1 MLWHYRFF
9 IDSGGRMNF
18 NNFYEEFLI
27 IFNKTFIEQAR
38 YEMFLT
44 GLKNT
49 IIIAFFA
56 TLMGIII
63 GLLVAVIRYSA
74 KHNKKLFL
82 LDLICKIYV
91 SVIRGTPVVV
101 QLLIMYYTVFVN
113 IDNAVFI
120 AIMTFGIN
128 SGAYV
133 AEIARAG
140 IESVD
145 KGQMEAGLSLGLN
158 GSRTMFFIILPQAI
172 KNILPA
178 LGNEF
183 IALLKETS
191 VAGFIPVID
200 LTNAG
205 NIVRSRTYEPFFSL
219 YTVALGYLVMVLG
232 LGALQK
238 RLERRL
244 SQSDRN

>member
-1 MLWHYRFF
+1 
-9 IDSGGRMNF
+9 MN
-18 NNFYEEFLI
+18 EFLI
-27 IFNKTFIEQAR
+27 SFNKTFIVDAR
-38 YEMFLT
+38 YQLFLT
-44 GLKNT
+44 GIKNT
-49 IIIAFFA
+49 ILIAFFA
-56 TLMGIII
+56 TLMGIVI
-63 GLLVAVIRYSA
+63 GIFVAIIRYSA
-74 KHNKKLFL
+74 KNNKKLFI
-82 LDLICKIYV
+82 LDLICKVYV
-91 SVIRGTPVVV
+91 SLIRGTPVVV
-101 QLLIMYYTVFVN
+101 QLLIMYYIIFTG
-113 IDNAVFI
+113 IDSTVFI

-158 GSRTMFFIILPQAI
+158 NNKTMFFIIMPQAI

-205 NIVRSRTYEPFFSL
+205 NLVRSRTYEPFFSL
-219 YTVALGYLVMVLG
+219 YTIALCYLVMVLG
-232 LGALQK
+232 LGTVQK

-244 SQSDRN
+244 SQGDRN

>member
-1 MLWHYRFF
+1 MLRHSPLCFDKEGAGSMEQF
-9 IDSGGRMNF
+9 INS
-18 NNFYEEFLI
+18 
-27 IFNKTFIEQAR
+27 FNKTFIVENR
-38 YEMFLT
+38 YKLFLT
-44 GLKNT
+44 GIKNT
-49 IIIAFFA
+49 VTIALFA
-56 TLMGIII
+56 TLIGVAI
-63 GLLVAVIRYSA
+63 GLIVAIIRYSA
-74 KHNKKLFL
+74 KNNKKFFVFDL
-82 LDLICKIYV
+82 LCQVYV

-113 IDNAVFI
+113 MDNTVFI
-120 AIMTFGIN
+120 AIITFGVN

-145 KGQMEAGLSLGLN
+145 KGQLEAGLSLGLN
-158 GSRTMFFIILPQAI
+158 RAKTMFFIILPQAV

-191 VAGFIPVID
+191 VAGFIPIID

-219 YTVALGYLVMVLG
+219 YTVAICYLIMVLG
-232 LGALQK
+232 LSTIQK
-238 RLERRL
+238 RLERRF
-244 SQSDRN
+244 SQGDRN

>member
-1 MLWHYRFF
+1 
-9 IDSGGRMNF
+9 MN
-18 NNFYEEFLI
+18 EFLI
-27 IFNKTFIEQAR
+27 SFNKTFIVDSR
-38 YEMFLT
+38 YQLFLT
-44 GLKNT
+44 GIKNT
-49 IIIAFFA
+49 ILIAFFA
-56 TLMGIII
+56 TLMGIAI
-63 GLLVAVIRYSA
+63 GLFVAIIRYSA
-74 KHNKKLFL
+74 KNNKKLFI
-82 LDLICKIYV
+82 LDLICKVYV
-91 SVIRGTPVVV
+91 SLIRGTPVVV
-101 QLLIMYYTVFVN
+101 QLLIMYYIIFTG
-113 IDNAVFI
+113 IDSTVFI

-158 GSRTMFFIILPQAI
+158 NNKTMFFIIMPQAI

-205 NIVRSRTYEPFFSL
+205 NLVRSRTYEPFFSL
-219 YTVALGYLVMVLG
+219 YTIALCYLVMVLG
-232 LGALQK
+232 LGTVQK

-244 SQSDRN
+244 SQGDRN

>member
-1 MLWHYRFF
+1 M
-9 IDSGGRMNF
+9 DK
-18 NNFYEEFLI
+18 FLNS
-27 IFNKTFIEQAR
+27 FNKTFIMDSR
-38 YEMFLT
+38 YELFLT
-44 GLKNT
+44 GIKNT
-49 IIIAFFA
+49 ITIAFFA
-56 TLMGIII
+56 TLMGIAI
-63 GLLVAVIRYSA
+63 GLMVAVVRYSA
-74 KHNKKLFL
+74 KNNKKLFL
-82 LDLICKIYV
+82 LDLLCKLYV

-113 IDNAVFI
+113 MNNTVFI
-120 AIMTFGIN
+120 AIITFGIN

-158 GSRTMFFIILPQAI
+158 SNKTMFFIILPQAI

-205 NIVRSRTYEPFFSL
+205 NLVRSRTFEPFFSL
-219 YTVALGYLVMVLG
+219 YAVALGYLIMVLG
-232 LGALQK
+232 LGAIQK
-238 RLERRL
+238 RFERSL

>member
-1 MLWHYRFF
+1 
-9 IDSGGRMNF
+9 MN
-18 NNFYEEFLI
+18 EFLI
-27 IFNKTFIEQAR
+27 SFNKTFIVDAR
-38 YEMFLT
+38 YQLFLT
-44 GLKNT
+44 GIKNT
-49 IIIAFFA
+49 ILIAFFA
-56 TLMGIII
+56 TLMGIVI
-63 GLLVAVIRYSA
+63 GIFDAIIRYSA
-74 KHNKKLFL
+74 KNNKKLFI
-82 LDLICKIYV
+82 LDLICKVYV
-91 SVIRGTPVVV
+91 SLIRGTPVVV
-101 QLLIMYYTVFVN
+101 QLLIMYYIIFTG
-113 IDNAVFI
+113 IDSTVFI

-158 GSRTMFFIILPQAI
+158 NNKTMFFIIMPQAI

-205 NIVRSRTYEPFFSL
+205 NLVRSRTYEPFFSL
-219 YTVALGYLVMVLG
+219 YTIALCYLVMVLG
-232 LGALQK
+232 LGTVQK

-244 SQSDRN
+244 SQGDRN

>member
-1 MLWHYRFF
+1 MEQIIINLKNIYGQF
-9 IDSGGRMNF
+9 IISFSR
-18 NNFYEEFLI
+18 
-27 IFNKTFIEQAR
+27 TFIEEGR
-38 YEMFLT
+38 YKLFFT
-44 GLKNT
+44 GIKNT

-56 TLMGIII
+56 TLIGIII
-63 GLLVAVIRYSA
+63 GLLVAIIRYSA
-74 KHNKKLFL
+74 KNNKKLFIF
-82 LDLICKIYV
+82 DLICNVYV

-101 QLLIMYYTVFVN
+101 QLLIMYYTIFAN
-113 IDNAVFI
+113 LDNSVFI

-158 GSRTMFFIILPQAI
+158 SSKTMFLIILPQAI

-191 VAGFIPVID
+191 VVGFVPVID

-205 NIVRSRTYEPFFSL
+205 NIIRSRTFDPFFSL
-219 YTVALGYLVMVLG
+219 YSVAICYLIMVLG
-232 LGALQK
+232 LGVVQK

>member
-1 MLWHYRFF
+1 
-9 IDSGGRMNF
+9 MN
-18 NNFYEEFLI
+18 EFLI
-27 IFNKTFIEQAR
+27 GFDKTFIVDAR
-38 YEMFLT
+38 YQLFLT

-49 IIIAFFA
+49 ITIAFFA
-56 TLMGIII
+56 TLIGTLI
-63 GLLVAVIRYSA
+63 GLIVAIIRYSA
-74 KHNKKLFL
+74 KNNKKLYFFDL
-82 LDLICKIYV
+82 LCNIYV

-101 QLLIMYYTVFVN
+101 QLLIMYYTIFAN
-113 IDNAVFI
+113 IDNSVFI

-158 GSRTMFFIILPQAI
+158 SSKTMLFIIMPQAI

-191 VAGFIPVID
+191 VVGFVPVID

-205 NIVRSRTYEPFFSL
+205 NLVRSRTYLPFFSL
-219 YTVALGYLVMVLG
+219 YTVALGYLIMVLG
-232 LGALQK
+232 LGSMQK

>member
-1 MLWHYRFF
+1 
-9 IDSGGRMNF
+9 MN
-18 NNFYEEFLI
+18 EFLI
-27 IFNKTFIEQAR
+27 SFNKTFIVDAR
-38 YEMFLT
+38 YQLFLT
-44 GLKNT
+44 GIKNT
-49 IIIAFFA
+49 ILIAFFA
-56 TLMGIII
+56 TLIGIAI
-63 GLLVAVIRYSA
+63 GLLVAIIRYSA
-74 KHNKKLFL
+74 KNNKKLFV
-82 LDLICKIYV
+82 LDLICNLYV
-91 SVIRGTPVVV
+91 SLIRGTPVVV
-101 QLLIMYYTVFVN
+101 QLLIMYYIIFTG
-113 IDNAVFI
+113 IDSTVFI

-158 GSRTMFFIILPQAI
+158 SNKTMFFIIMPQAI

-205 NIVRSRTYEPFFSL
+205 NLVRSRTYEPFFSL
-219 YTVALGYLVMVLG
+219 YTIALCYLVMVLG
-232 LGALQK
+232 LGAVQK

-244 SQSDRN
+244 SQGDRN

>member
-1 MLWHYRFF
+1 M
-9 IDSGGRMNF
+9 
-18 NNFYEEFLI
+18 EEFI
-27 IFNKTFIEQAR
+27 KSFNKTFIVDAR
-38 YEMFLT
+38 YQLFLT
-44 GLKNT
+44 GIKNT

-56 TLMGIII
+56 TIIGITI
-63 GLLVAVIRYSA
+63 GLLVAIIRYSS
-74 KHNKKLFL
+74 KNNKKLYI
-82 LDLICKIYV
+82 LDLICNIYV

-101 QLLIMYYTVFVN
+101 QLLIMYYTIFIS
-113 IDNAVFI
+113 IDNTVFI

-158 GSRTMFFIILPQAI
+158 SNKTMFFIILPQAI

-205 NIVRSRTYEPFFSL
+205 NLVRSRTYEPFFSL
-219 YTVALGYLVMVLG
+219 YTVAVCYLVMVLG
-232 LGALQK
+232 LGTVQK

-244 SQSDRN
+244 SQGDRN

>member
-1 MLWHYRFF
+1 
-9 IDSGGRMNF
+9 MNL
-18 NNFYEEFLI
+18 NSVYEQLLI
-27 IFNKTFIEQAR
+27 NFNKTFVQEAR
-38 YEMFLT
+38 YKLFLT
-44 GLKNT
+44 GIKNT

-56 TLMGIII
+56 TVIGIVI
-63 GLLVAVIRYSA
+63 GLFVAVIRYSA
-74 KHNKKLFL
+74 KTNKKLFVF
-82 LDLICKIYV
+82 DKICSLYV
-91 SVIRGTPVVV
+91 AVIRGTPVVV
-101 QLLIMYYTVFVN
+101 QLLIMYYTIFSN
-113 IDNAVFI
+113 MDNSVFI
-120 AIMTFGIN
+120 AIITFGIN

-140 IESVD
+140 IESID

-158 GSRTMFFIILPQAI
+158 RNKTMFLIILPQAI

-191 VAGFIPVID
+191 VVGFVPVID

-205 NIVRSRTYEPFFSL
+205 NIVRSRTFDPFFSL
-219 YTVALGYLVMVLG
+219 YAVALGYLVMVLG
-232 LGALQK
+232 LGAVQK
-238 RLERRL
+238 KLERRL

>member
-1 MLWHYRFF
+1 MEQF
-9 IDSGGRMNF
+9 IRS
-18 NNFYEEFLI
+18 
-27 IFNKTFIEQAR
+27 FNKTFIVEGR
-38 YEMFLT
+38 YQLFLI
-44 GLKNT
+44 GIKNT
-49 IIIAFFA
+49 ILIALFA
-56 TLMGIII
+56 TIIGIII
-63 GLLVAVIRYSA
+63 GLMVAVIRYSA
-74 KHNKKLFL
+74 KNNKKLYL
-82 LDLICKIYV
+82 LDLICKVYV

-101 QLLIMYYTVFVN
+101 QLLIMYYTIFASM
-113 IDNAVFI
+113 DNVLFI

-145 KGQMEAGLSLGLN
+145 KGQMEAGLSLGL
-158 GSRTMFFIILPQAI
+158 SSSKTMFFIILPQAV

-205 NIVRSRTYEPFFSL
+205 NIIRSRTYDPFFSL
-219 YTVALGYLVMVLG
+219 YSVAICYLIMVLG
-232 LGALQK
+232 LGAVQK

>member
-1 MLWHYRFF
+1 MEQF
-9 IDSGGRMNF
+9 IRS
-18 NNFYEEFLI
+18 
-27 IFNKTFIEQAR
+27 FNKTFIVEGR
-38 YEMFLT
+38 YQLFLT
-44 GLKNT
+44 GIKNT
-49 IIIAFFA
+49 ILIALFA
-56 TLMGIII
+56 TIIGIII
-63 GLLVAVIRYSA
+63 GLMVAIIRYSS
-74 KHNKKLFL
+74 KNNKKLYL
-82 LDLICKIYV
+82 LDLICKVYV

-101 QLLIMYYTVFVN
+101 QLLIMYYTIFASM
-113 IDNAVFI
+113 DNVLFI

-145 KGQMEAGLSLGLN
+145 KGQMEAGLSLGL
-158 GSRTMFFIILPQAI
+158 SSSKTMFFIILPQAV

-205 NIVRSRTYEPFFSL
+205 NIIRSRTYDPFFSL
-219 YTVALGYLVMVLG
+219 YSVAICYLIMVLG
-232 LGALQK
+232 LGAVQK

>member
-1 MLWHYRFF
+1 M
-9 IDSGGRMNF
+9 
-18 NNFYEEFLI
+18 EEFI
-27 IFNKTFIEQAR
+27 ISFNKTFIEDNR
-38 YEMFLT
+38 YKLLFT
-44 GLKNT
+44 GIKNT
-49 IIIAFFA
+49 LTIALFA
-56 TLMGIII
+56 TLIGIII
-63 GLLVAVIRYSA
+63 GLIVAIIRYSA
-74 KHNKKLFL
+74 KNNKKLFVF
-82 LDLICKIYV
+82 DLICNVYV

-101 QLLIMYYTVFVN
+101 QLLIMYYTVFRN
-113 IDNAVFI
+113 MDNGVFI

-158 GSRTMFFIILPQAI
+158 SGKTMFFIILPQAI

-191 VAGFIPVID
+191 VAGFVPVID

-205 NIVRSRTYEPFFSL
+205 NIIRSRTFEPFFAL
-219 YTVALGYLVMVLG
+219 YTVAICYLVMVLG
-232 LGALQK
+232 LGVIQK

-244 SQSDRN
+244 SQGDRN

>member
-1 MLWHYRFF
+1 M
-9 IDSGGRMNF
+9 D
-18 NNFYEEFLI
+18 EFLI
-27 IFNKTFIEQAR
+27 SFNKTFIVDAR
-38 YEMFLT
+38 YQLFLT
-44 GLKNT
+44 GIKNT
-49 IIIAFFA
+49 ILIAFFA
-56 TLMGIII
+56 TLMGIAI
-63 GLLVAVIRYSA
+63 GLLVAIIRYSA
-74 KHNKKLFL
+74 KNNKKLFI
-82 LDLICKIYV
+82 LDLIFKVYV
-91 SVIRGTPVVV
+91 SLIRGTPVVV
-101 QLLIMYYTVFVN
+101 QLLIMYYIIFTS
-113 IDNAVFI
+113 IDSTVFI

-158 GSRTMFFIILPQAI
+158 SNKTMFFIIMPQAI

-205 NIVRSRTYEPFFSL
+205 NLVRSRTYEPFFSL
-219 YTVALGYLVMVLG
+219 YTIALCYLVMVLG
-232 LGALQK
+232 LGAVQK

-244 SQSDRN
+244 SQGDRN

>member
-1 MLWHYRFF
+1 
-9 IDSGGRMNF
+9 MNL
-18 NNFYEEFLI
+18 NSVYEQLLI
-27 IFNKTFIEQAR
+27 NFNKTFVQEAR
-38 YEMFLT
+38 YKLFLT
-44 GLKNT
+44 GIKNT

-56 TLMGIII
+56 TVIGIVI
-63 GLLVAVIRYSA
+63 GLFIAVIRYSA
-74 KHNKKLFL
+74 KTNKKLFVF
-82 LDLICKIYV
+82 DKICSLYV
-91 SVIRGTPVVV
+91 AVIRGTPVVV
-101 QLLIMYYTVFVN
+101 QLLIMYYTIFSN
-113 IDNAVFI
+113 MDNSVFI
-120 AIMTFGIN
+120 AIITFGIN

-140 IESVD
+140 IESID

-158 GSRTMFFIILPQAI
+158 RNKTMFLIILPQAI

-191 VAGFIPVID
+191 VVGFVPVID

-205 NIVRSRTYEPFFSL
+205 NIVRSRTFDPFFSL
-219 YTVALGYLVMVLG
+219 YAVALGYLVMVLG
-232 LGALQK
+232 LGAVQK
-238 RLERRL
+238 KLERRL

>member
-1 MLWHYRFF
+1 MKLY
-9 IDSGGRMNF
+9 NL
-18 NNFYEEFLI
+18 YEQFLSN
-27 IFNKTFIEQAR
+27 FNKTLIVEGR
-38 YEMFLT
+38 YKLFLT
-44 GLKNT
+44 GIKNT

-56 TLMGIII
+56 TLIGIII
-63 GLLVAVIRYSA
+63 GLFVAVIRYSA
-74 KHNKKLFL
+74 KNNKKFFIV
-82 LDLICKIYV
+82 DKICSLYV
-91 SVIRGTPVVV
+91 AVIRGTPVVV
-101 QLLIMYYTVFVN
+101 QLLIMYYTIFSN
-113 IDNAVFI
+113 LDNSVLI

-140 IESVD
+140 IESID

-158 GSRTMFFIILPQAI
+158 SNKTMFLIIMPQAI

-191 VAGFIPVID
+191 VVGFVPVID

-205 NIVRSRTYEPFFSL
+205 NIIRSRTFDPFFSL
-219 YTVALGYLVMVLG
+219 YTVALGYLIMVLG
-232 LGALQK
+232 MGAVQK
-238 RLERRL
+238 RLERRF

>member
-1 MLWHYRFF
+1 M
-9 IDSGGRMNF
+9 D
-18 NNFYEEFLI
+18 EFLI
-27 IFNKTFIEQAR
+27 SFNKTFIVDAR
-38 YEMFLT
+38 YQLFLT
-44 GLKNT
+44 GIKNT
-49 IIIAFFA
+49 ILIAFFA
-56 TLMGIII
+56 TLMGIAI
-63 GLLVAVIRYSA
+63 GLLVAIIRYSA
-74 KHNKKLFL
+74 INNKKLFI
-82 LDLICKIYV
+82 LDLICKVYV
-91 SVIRGTPVVV
+91 SLIRGTPVVV
-101 QLLIMYYTVFVN
+101 QLLIMYYIIFTS
-113 IDNAVFI
+113 IDSTVFI

-158 GSRTMFFIILPQAI
+158 SNKTMFFIIMPQAI

-205 NIVRSRTYEPFFSL
+205 NLVRSRTYEPFFSL
-219 YTVALGYLVMVLG
+219 YTIALCYLVMVLG
-232 LGALQK
+232 LGAVQK

-244 SQSDRN
+244 SQGDRN